1 MDSKRV
7 LRTEYDFKG
16 LNRDDRSIYYYRED
30 GTVEQRIGGDRAWRN
45 NNPGNIRWKDG
56 AKYPWNYAERHGAVG
71 IDGDDFAIFP
81 DWETGLRAKKE
92 LLLTESYGS
101 LSLSESMKRWASDKK
116 DNPEDYARF
125 LASRA
130 GVSTETKIE
139 DLSQA
144 QLEAVFDAIGQ
155 REGARPGKTVEH
167 GKDANPSKLLQEGRL
182 NDMTDYEEEDIY
194 LAFGPS
200 P

>member
-1 MDSKRV
+1 MGLWGSTEMILLSFPIGKRV
-7 LRTEYDFKG
+7 YGQK
-16 LNRDDRSIYYYRED
+16 
-30 GTVEQRIGGDRAWRN
+30 RN
-45 NNPGNIRWKDG
+45 CFSP
-56 AKYPWNYAERHGAVG
+56 
-71 IDGDDFAIFP
+71 
-81 DWETGLRAKKE
+81 
-92 LLLTESYGS
+92 ESYGS
-101 LSLSESMKRWASDKK
+101 MSLSESMKRWASDKK
-116 DNPEDYARF
+116 RQPGRLTPF